1 MLKILIPVDG
11 SSYSERAVKQVLE
24 LADSGAKLEITLLNV
39 QVPIASGHVRMF
51 ISQDEVNSYH
61 QDEGLAALANSRAL
75 LEAAGVP
82 YNYHIGVGRVAETI
96 VRFAR
101 EGNIDKIVMGTH
113 GRGGLLEVLLGSVA
127 HEVLKNATVPVLLV
141 K

>member
-11 SSYSERAVKQVLE
+11 SSHSERAVKQVLE

-39 QVPIASGHVRMF
+39 QIPIASGHVRMF
-51 ISQDEVNSYH
+51 ISQEEVNSYH
-61 QDEGLAALANSRAL
+61 QDEGLAALTGSRAL

-82 YNYHIGVGRVAETI
+82 YAYHIAVGRVAETI

-101 EGNIDKIVMGTH
+101 EGSIDKIVMGTH

-127 HEVLKNATVPVLLV
+127 HEVLKNATVPVLMV

>member
-24 LADSGAKLEITLLNV
+24 LADSGAKLAITLLNV
-39 QVPIASGHVRMF
+39 QIPIASGHVRMF

-113 GRGGLLEVLLGSVA
+113 GRGGLLELLLGSVA
-127 HEVLKNATVPVLLV
+127 HEVLKIATVPVLLV

>member
-101 EGNIDKIVMGTH
+101 EGNFDKIVMGTH
-113 GRGGLLEVLLGSVA
+113 GRGGLLELLLGSVA

>member
-24 LADSGAKLEITLLNV
+24 LADSGAKLAITLLSV
-39 QVPIASGHVRMF
+39 QIPIASGHVRMF

-82 YNYHIGVGRVAETI
+82 YNYHIAVGRVAETI

-113 GRGGLLEVLLGSVA
+113 GRGGLLELLLGSVA

>member
-24 LADSGAKLEITLLNV
+24 LADSGAKLAITLLNV

-113 GRGGLLEVLLGSVA
+113 GRGGLLELLLGSVA
-127 HEVLKNATVPVLLV
+127 HEVLKIATVPVLLV

>member
-24 LADSGAKLEITLLNV
+24 LADSGAKLAITLLNV

-113 GRGGLLEVLLGSVA
+113 GRGGLLELLLGSVA